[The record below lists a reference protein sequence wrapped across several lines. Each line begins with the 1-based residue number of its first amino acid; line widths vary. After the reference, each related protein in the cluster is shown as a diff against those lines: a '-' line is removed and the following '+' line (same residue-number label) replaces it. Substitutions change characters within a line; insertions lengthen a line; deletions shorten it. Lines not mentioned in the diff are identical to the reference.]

1 MELKTYQDK
10 LDKVNFENKTFKIV
24 TIVLALTVLL
34 ETILVSYKISNEKII
49 ILPPTEQLKE
59 FWVKGNSVSSSYLE
73 MMSDIII
80 YNMINI
86 TAGKKPNISFLL
98 AMVPNEYFNQIKASL
113 DKQFKYVQNNGI
125 TQTFYTTEYDV
136 KNKGLILVHGIL
148 KQVIGDRVV
157 NSSLYTIKINYD
169 LKYGRFWIIGLGLQ
183 QEGSNNNDDE

>member
-34 ETILVSYKISNEKII
+34 ETILVSYKISNEKVI

-59 FWVKGNSVSSSYLE
+59 FWVKGNTVSSSYLE